1 MKCPF
6 CNNYFTI
13 VEDSREVEN
22 GTKTRRKRKCTKC
35 EKKFVT
41 LEEKVETSAKRGD

>member
-13 VEDSREVEN
+13 VADSRE
-22 GTKTRRKRKCTKC
+22 TKDGAEVKRKRKCLKC
-35 EKKFVT
+35 NKKFVT
-41 LEEKVETSAKRGD
+41 FERVEVDGTH

>member
-6 CNNYFTI
+6 CNNYFTV
-13 VEDSREVEN
+13 VEDSREIEN

-41 LEEKVETSAKRGD
+41 HEEKVETSKKEG

>member
-13 VEDSREVEN
+13 VENSREIEN
-22 GTKTRRKRKCTKC
+22 GTKRSYI
-35 EKKFVT
+35 
-41 LEEKVETSAKRGD
+41 SAKERSGIGEKIL